1 MSSEAVIHEYTPTVG
16 GLRLCPHPS
25 IDRRILAANQSGAS
39 VTIKIQV
46 TTLRLLVCL
55 ATASLSQNVEI
66 RYGDLRAIEASS
78 GWLDPNYG
86 FSVHDKS
93 GQLFHIGSSRPHVV
107 AIDLWV
113 NICLALIATLG
124 SQGLIRDAISLIL
137 SYEITTLLTPDDYY
151 SMRGDSIDLM
161 TQSGFSFPINSCPRL
176 DDTSILISQADSW
189 FLRQQGSQPSQQNQS
204 GTHETQHFANDIS
217 FESSTEPAIVYLPT
231 LQLGSSYRLERW
243 FVKGGDVVDFNQNI
257 CSVYCSSTNDFRLLA
272 APKRGVIDIIVA
284 EDSSISVGQVLARIS
299 RSSDIVKSPLQ
310 SRALSSSV
318 PNSSTVDVLKAGKLD
333 ITPGTIPVFAPSLA
347 AIPRTFM
354 STGSVESDLE
364 HAIASSPEYFQSFYN
379 DRCPVT
385 PGGVDDDVISAHGFD
400 EGLYCALV
408 REVHRYSQ
416 AQIMA
421 NQDEIAKNNAGLG
434 AMVGSFLG
442 LITGNI
448 FAPFL
453 GHTYG
458 KNMTD
463 RSKTIEEFLP
473 DPNLLFNQDPN
484 SFMSWSRGQVS
495 APRLRRLIFD
505 RQTNECNE
513 VFFRLVPAIVT
524 ADSVYPIQLFKL
536 DSSTYFYRPF
546 SAGIGD
552 TEGRNQPNY
561 DPIKVQRKY
570 FHIRAE
576 GITKPLEIF
585 LKVYGRDIE
594 DHNVRLHRFTGQSL
608 DYIYADFKIQPG
620 CVF

>member
-1 MSSEAVIHEYTPTVG
+1 
-16 GLRLCPHPS
+16 
-25 IDRRILAANQSGAS
+25 
-39 VTIKIQV
+39 
-46 TTLRLLVCL
+46 
-55 ATASLSQNVEI
+55 
-66 RYGDLRAIEASS
+66 
-78 GWLDPNYG
+78 
-86 FSVHDKS
+86 
-93 GQLFHIGSSRPHVV
+93 
-107 AIDLWV
+107 
-113 NICLALIATLG
+113 
-124 SQGLIRDAISLIL
+124 LIRDASSLVSSYDIS
-137 SYEITTLLTPDDYY
+137 TLLTPDDYY
-151 SMRGDSIDLM
+151 SMRGEFIDELVKF
-161 TQSGFSFPINSCPRL
+161 GFSFPINSCPCIDARIL
-176 DDTSILISQADSW
+176 FSIAEEYGLNHQSSLPTQPSESRKTDIDCLAGISFLNSNDIDTD
-189 FLRQQGSQPSQQNQS
+189 LRQFSQNVTFDSKDRSSVVSLPSIIV
-204 GTHETQHFANDIS
+204 GTD
-217 FESSTEPAIVYLPT
+217 YL
-231 LQLGSSYRLERW
+231 LERW
-243 FVKGGDVVDFNQNI
+243 FVESGDVVESGQI
-257 CSVYCSSTNDFRLLA
+257 VCTAYCASTSNLEVLSA
-272 APKRGVIDIIVA
+272 QEKGVIEIIA
-284 EDSSISVGQVLARIS
+284 SEKSSISPGQTVARIT
-299 RSSDIVKSPLQ
+299 RSSDIVKSPTQ
-310 SRALSSSV
+310 SRALSSSA
-318 PNSSTVDVLKAGKLD
+318 PNASTVDVLKAGKLD

-347 AIPRTFM
+347 AIPRTFR

-505 RQTNECNE
+505 RQTNEYNE

-570 FHIRAE
+570 FHIRTE

-594 DHNVRLHRFTGQSL
+594 DHSVRLHRFTGQSL
-608 DYIYADFKIQPG
+608 DYIYVDFKIQPG